1 MEALNIEEI
10 AKKATNVV
18 KMSPKGSEA
27 DFEKRLKENK
37 KKAKAKE
44 ANDIIEDYSNQQ
56 AELMEKFNIEN
67 NIPDLFY
74 VVKSAFAPSVNLV
87 ISSLVMLV
95 FSSCSCSVFS
105 HENGKK
111 SVISPLQFV

>member
-74 VVKSAFAPSVNLV
+74 VVKSGIKKAIIKDGELSGFKD
-87 ISSLVMLV
+87 ISGTPIFLDRV
-95 FSSCSCSVFS
+95 
-105 HENGKK
+105 EED
-111 SVISPLQFV
+111 